1 MFCGPLEHQTTIA
14 QWPKMADSR
23 DSVRWRIPGLFR
35 PGAIPE
41 TGVPLAHPRDYSGT
55 IPELFRGLFR
65 KQGSRRPTPETIPGL
80 FRGYSGGYSG
90 NKGPPACLLCS
101 TQVGNLIA
109 SPE

>member
-41 TGVPLAHPRDYSGT
+41 TGVPPAHLRDYSG
-55 IPELFRGLFR
+55 
-65 KQGSRRPTPETIPGL
+65 TIPGL

-90 NKGPPACLLCS
+90 NRGPAGPPPRLFRDYSGAIPGAIPE
-101 TQVGNLIA
+101 TRVRIPVGNLIA